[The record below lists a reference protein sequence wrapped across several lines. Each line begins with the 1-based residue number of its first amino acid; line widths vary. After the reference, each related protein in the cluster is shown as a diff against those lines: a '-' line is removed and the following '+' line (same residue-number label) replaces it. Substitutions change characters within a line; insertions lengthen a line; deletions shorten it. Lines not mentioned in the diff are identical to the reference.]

1 MDSKSKIQPFQWR
14 PCFLPEQERETFS
27 ATAKCG
33 WKPYSADCT
42 EDSSLLAEWSWME
55 VSRDLGKCLLKWKT
69 LIRIFTQPNSAIW
82 LGQINCAE
90 TLLFCRQETKT
101 HRSNYLTGPNKSQ
114 TVRENN
120 CKTAFTSWYKF
131 LQGIPRVG
139 TELLENHF
147 ITPYLFFSW
156 FSYPQT

>member
-1 MDSKSKIQPFQWR
+1 MKASLPPQRRERKRLFQRR
-14 PCFLPEQERETFS
+14 PN
-27 ATAKCG
+27 AG
-33 WKPYSADCT
+33 
-42 EDSSLLAEWSWME
+42 SSLIRPIAHKIPLFVAEWSWME
-55 VSRDLGKCLLKWKT
+55 VSRDLGKCLINWKT
-69 LIRIFTQPNSAIW
+69 LIGIFTRPTSAIWVW

-114 TVRENN
+114 TVREID
-120 CKTAFTSWYKF
+120 CKTALTSWYRF

-147 ITPYLFFSW
+147 TTLYLFFSW

>member
-1 MDSKSKIQPFQWR
+1 MKAL
-14 PCFLPEQERETFS
+14 LPPQTRARDFF

-33 WKPYSADCT
+33 TEPYSADCT
-42 EDSSLLAEWSWME
+42 EDSSLCSNEGEWSWME
-55 VSRDLGKCLLKWKT
+55 VSRDLGKCLINWKT
-69 LIRIFTQPNSAIW
+69 LIGIFTRPTSAIWVW

-101 HRSNYLTGPNKSQ
+101 HRSNCLTGPNKSQ

-147 ITPYLFFSW
+147 TTLYLFFSW